1 MPWQCTHGSPKW
13 SFSWRNPQKPKGL
26 ALTNHDSWAGT
37 RYKRH
42 LAHGANSR
50 AAGRSLGVESRR
62 LASQFQPPCFDLPT
76 DLQKRSTSEHPKLRP
91 SSQESGT
98 QWHGVILYQQ
108 IAFPRRKNI
117 CDTWILNMITGYF
130 ATGFLTFL
138 VWRFVG
144 FLWSGG
150 LLAKMFQ
157 SFWRACRM
165 QLFSKKIQQQRTHHK
180 IMAWPM
186 TWRWINV
193 HSRKKTQEVEI
204 STIVTIPQP
213 QPNSSPNP
221 PTHPSNW
228 KKKLTPIFWH
238 PFGHLRPGV
247 VAWVDSQKV
256 VASLVGR
263 WPR

>member
-193 HSRKKTQEVEI
+193 HSRKKNTRSRNLNYSNYTSTSTQLK
-204 STIVTIPQP
+204 SQP
-213 QPNSSPNP
+213 PNP
-221 PTHPSNW
+221 PKQLK
-228 KKKLTPIFWH
+228 KKKLTPIWNT
-238 PFGHLRPGV
+238 HLDVSDLG
-247 VAWVDSQKV
+247 
-256 VASLVGR
+256 
-263 WPR
+263 